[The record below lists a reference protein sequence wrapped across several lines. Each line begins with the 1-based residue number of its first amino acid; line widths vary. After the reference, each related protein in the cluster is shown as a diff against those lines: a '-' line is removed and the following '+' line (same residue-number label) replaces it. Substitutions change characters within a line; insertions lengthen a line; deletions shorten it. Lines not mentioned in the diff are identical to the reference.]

1 RAPLVLPERG
11 GVALQ
16 VVVGGPDEVGGRSV
30 RVHSRRES
38 AGAGAGWVLHADGV
52 LGGGSGEVVPAF
64 DLTEWPP
71 PGATAVRTDDAYE
84 LLHEQ
89 GYVYGPV
96 FRGLKAVWR
105 RGDDVFAE
113 VELPEQAHGDAERF
127 GLHPALLDATM
138 HALGVGE
145 DVTGDEPTELPFSWT
160 NVSLHAAGAR
170 ALRVRLSPQGVS
182 SRSLSLANQDGA
194 PVATVGGLMFRPV
207 SVEQLAGSGGGG
219 GLHEVVWRPLAAAGS
234 VAVEGAGGLGPV
246 VFEVPVVG
254 VDPVVGVRS
263 VLGGVLE
270 AVQGWLADEAS
281 GDGPLVVVT
290 RGAVSVG
297 GGGGV
302 DVCVAPVWGLV
313 RAAQA
318 ENPGRFVLVDVDPA
332 GGVFGDV
339 AGVVL
344 ASGEPEVAVRGGE
357 VLVPRLV
364 EVPAGDTKAQ
374 ALPAGVGDGVV
385 LVTGGT
391 GGLGG
396 LVARH
401 LVESHGVR
409 RLVLAGRRGRQA
421 PGVEE
426 LLTELTEL
434 GAETSVV
441 ACDMSDRDAVAG
453 LVEGMGSD
461 LVGVVH
467 AAGAGDN
474 GLVGSM
480 DGARLDRVLGA
491 KADGAWYLHE
501 LTRGRELA
509 FFVLFSS
516 AGGSVL
522 AAGQANYAAA
532 NVFLDALAVQR
543 RAEGLP
549 ATSLAYGLW
558 DVATG
563 LTEAIDDD
571 ARLMAARGLPALA
584 PADALRLFDA
594 GLRSGRPALIP
605 LAIDVPTLKAH
616 PGVLHSLLR
625 DLVLTETGPVVR
637 SRTKGADPAA
647 LVARLTELSADDRER
662 ALLDLVRGH
671 AAAVLGHSGAEAVP
685 AERGFL
691 DIGFDSLT
699 ALELRN
705 RLGEVTGCRLAPTL
719 IFDYPSAAELATHLR
734 QTLFGEDTPADD
746 LSAATADELFDI
758 LDGEA

>member
-1 RAPLVLPERG
+1 
-11 GVALQ
+11 
-16 VVVGGPDEVGGRSV
+16 
-30 RVHSRRES
+30 
-38 AGAGAGWVLHADGV
+38 GAGWVLHADGV
-52 LGGGSGEVVPAF
+52 LGVGEPVPAF
-64 DLTEWPP
+64 DLTAWPP
-71 PGATAVRTDDAYE
+71 PGAVAVRTDDAYE
-84 LLHEQ
+84 LLHQQ

-145 DVTGDEPTELPFSWT
+145 GVTGDEPTELPFSWT
-160 NVSLHAAGAR
+160 DVSLHAAGAR
-170 ALRVRLSPQGVS
+170 SLRVRLSPQGVNS
-182 SRSLSLANQDGA
+182 LSLSLADQDGA

-207 SVEQLAGSGGGG
+207 SVEQLGGVGSGVGG
-219 GLHEVVWRPLAAAGS
+219 GLHEVVWRPLVSAG
-234 VAVEGAGGLGPV
+234 VVEGVGVSGAV
-246 VFEVPVVG
+246 VFEVPSVGTG

-263 VLGGVLE
+263 VLGGVLDR
-270 AVQGWLADEAS
+270 VKGWLADES
-281 GDGPLVVVT
+281 GGGVLVVVT
-290 RGAVSVG
+290 RGGVSVG
-297 GGGGV
+297 VGDGV

-318 ENPGRFVLVDVDPA
+318 ENPGRFVLVDVDA
-332 GGVFGDV
+332 SGGVFGDV

-364 EVPAGDTKAQ
+364 EVPV
-374 ALPAGVGDGVV
+374 GVGDGASEAVGGGVV

-401 LVESHGVR
+401 LVVVHGVR
-409 RLVLAGRRGRQA
+409 RLVLAGRRGLGA
-421 PGVEE
+421 PGVGVLVGE
-426 LLTELTEL
+426 LEGL
-434 GAETSVV
+434 GAEVSVV
-441 ACDMSDRDAVAG
+441 ACDVSDRDAVAG
-453 LVEGMGSD
+453 LVEGVGVG

-501 LTRGRELA
+501 LTRDLGLA
-509 FFVLFSS
+509 FFVMFSS

-532 NVFLDALAVQR
+532 NVFLDALAVHR

-594 GLRSGRPALIP
+594 GLRSGRAALVP
-605 LAIDVPTLKAH
+605 LAVDVPTLKAH
-616 PGVLHSLLR
+616 PGALHALLR
-625 DLVLTETGPVVR
+625 DMVPAEAAPVVR
-637 SRTKGADPAA
+637 TRTKGAGPAA
-647 LVARLTELSADDRER
+647 LIARLTGLGTEDRER

-691 DIGFDSLT
+691 DSGFDSLT

-734 QTLFGEDTPADD
+734 HTLFGEDTPADD
-746 LSAATADELFDI
+746 LSAATADELFDL
-758 LDGEA
+758 LDGDMFGSEA